1 MSLNNPAQ
9 AAGEFWK
16 KHKRIVE
23 LFLIIYLFGLIVH
36 LYMFT
41 NKFFNYFEL
50 GNIFADM
57 SFTQGDT
64 IAQGRWFLP
73 IATNLF
79 TSFSMPL
86 INGLISLF
94 YVTAS
99 AVMTIDLLK
108 IRSRLYALL
117 FGFAFVS
124 FPGYACTL
132 SYGVNAD
139 AIAMG
144 ILLCVLAVYLYQKWK
159 FGFLPAMLL
168 IGCGLGAYQTYLSL
182 SIGLIYML
190 LFFEAYEKKITWRPF
205 VWKAVKAGAMLAG
218 GFIVYYGVL
227 QLSTVITGV
236 SLTDYHGVDS
246 MTSFT
251 LKGIAK
257 GLVYTYGYFL
267 AYFFSNRYLYTIF
280 RIACNLIGG
289 IAFFAFVGRRLALHK
304 KRKNTASFWML
315 LALFCLLPLGVNA
328 TPFLMADRV
337 GAGVDRY
344 MIPSIM
350 FLWAMLL
357 KLMDIEAQG
366 AEMQEKEAREEDH
379 QETGA
384 QEDAGHEEPAGST
397 VILQWAGIVSVAM
410 AIISSVVICNESYHR
425 MDAATQVTTSY
436 LNRIAVRLEAMPQWQ
451 QGMPVYFANT
461 KPFLGSAYDV
471 EVPAYDNMTNMPG
484 TEVSPHYNERGVAK
498 YFRVY
503 LHMPIADA
511 GEEKKEQIENSPQF
525 RAMPAYPAEGS
536 IDIID
541 DVIVIKLCE
550 SEEAE

>member
-1 MSLNNPAQ
+1 MALKNPA
-9 AAGEFWK
+9 AAAREFWK
-16 KHKRIVE
+16 KHKCCIE
-23 LFLIIYLFGLIVH
+23 LFAAIYLFGLIVH

-79 TSFSMPL
+79 TGFSMPL

-94 YVTAS
+94 YVAAA

-117 FGFAFVS
+117 FGFAFAS

-132 SYGVNAD
+132 AYGVNAD

-144 ILLCVLAVYLYQKWK
+144 VFLCALAVYIYVKWK
-159 FGFLPAMLL
+159 YGFLPAMLL
-168 IGCGLGAYQTYLSL
+168 IGCGLGAYQTYLSV
-182 SIGLIYML
+182 SIGMIYML
-190 LFFEAYEKKITWRPF
+190 LFFEAYEKKLEWKPF
-205 VWKAVKAGAMLAG
+205 VWKAVKAGAVLAG
-218 GFIVYYGVL
+218 GFVVYYGIL
-227 QLSTVITGV
+227 QLSTVLAGV

-267 AYFFSNRYLYTIF
+267 AYFFSNRYLYTVF
-280 RIACNLIGG
+280 RIVFNIIGG
-289 IAFFAFVGRRLALHK
+289 IAFFVFAGKRLLFHK
-304 KRKNTASFWML
+304 KQSNTVSFWML
-315 LALFCLLPLGVNA
+315 LALLLLLPLGVNA

-350 FLWAMLL
+350 FLWAMLM

-366 AEMQEKEAREEDH
+366 NTSIENAVQENGEYEKK
-379 QETGA
+379 
-384 QEDAGHEEPAGST
+384 AGSLM
-397 VILQWAGIVSVAM
+397 IFQWLGAISAAVAVV
-410 AIISSVVICNESYHR
+410 SSVMICNEAYHR
-425 MDAATQVTTSY
+425 MEAATQVTASY
-436 LNRIAVRLEAMPQWQ
+436 LNRIAVRLEELPQWQ
-451 QGMPVYFANT
+451 EGMPVYFANT
-461 KPFLGSAYDV
+461 KLFLSSTYDV
-471 EVPAYDNMTNMPG
+471 EIPAYDNMTNMPG
-484 TEVSPHYNERGVAK
+484 TEISPHYNERGIAK
-498 YFRVY
+498 YFRTY
-503 LHMPIADA
+503 LHMPIVDA
-511 GEEKKEQIENSPQF
+511 GETKKEQIENSQQF
-525 RAMPAYPAEGS
+525 KAMPAYPVEGS
-536 IDIID
+536 IEIID
-541 DVIVIKLCE
+541 DVIVVKLCE
-550 SEEAE
+550 SEEVE

>member
-1 MSLNNPAQ
+1 MSLNNPART
-9 AAGEFWK
+9 AGEFWK
-16 KHKRIVE
+16 KHRRILE
-23 LFLIIYLFGLIVH
+23 LFVIIYLFGLIVH

-79 TSFSMPL
+79 TGFSMPL

-108 IRSRLYALL
+108 IRSRLYAML

-132 SYGVNAD
+132 AYGVNAD

-144 ILLCVLAVYLYQKWK
+144 IFLCTLAVYLYRKWK
-159 FGFLPAMLL
+159 YGFLPAIIL
-168 IGCGLGAYQTYLSL
+168 IGCGLGAYQTYLSV

-190 LFFEAYEKKITWRPF
+190 LFFEAYERKLTWKPF

-289 IAFFAFVGRRLALHK
+289 IAFFVFVGKRLALHK
-304 KRKNTASFWML
+304 KRKNIASFWML
-315 LALFCLLPLGVNA
+315 LTLFCLLPLGINA

-366 AEMQEKEAREEDH
+366 VEMQENEVR
-379 QETGA
+379 GNV
-384 QEDAGHEEPAGST
+384 GYEEPAGST
-397 VILQWAGIVSVAM
+397 VIFQWAGIVSVAM

-461 KPFLGSAYDV
+461 KPFLSSAYDV

-503 LHMPIADA
+503 LHMPIVDA
-511 GEEKKEQIENSPQF
+511 GEEKKEQIDNSPQF
-525 RAMPAYPAEGS
+525 QAMPAYPAEGS
-536 IDIID
+536 VDIID
-541 DVIVIKLCE
+541 DVIVVKLCE
-550 SEEAE
+550 SEETE

>member
-1 MSLNNPAQ
+1 MSLKNPAQ

-23 LFLIIYLFGLIVH
+23 LFVIIYLFGLIVH

-79 TSFSMPL
+79 TGFSMPL

-144 ILLCVLAVYLYQKWK
+144 IFLCVLAVYLYQKWK
-159 FGFLPAMLL
+159 FGFLPAILL
-168 IGCGLGAYQTYLSL
+168 IGCGLGAYQTYLSI

-190 LFFEAYEKKITWRPF
+190 LFFEAYEKKLDWKPF
-205 VWKAVKAGAMLAG
+205 VWKAVRAGAMLAG

-280 RIACNLIGG
+280 RIVCNLIGG
-289 IAFFAFVGRRLALHK
+289 IAFFVFVGKRLVFHK
-304 KRKNTASFWML
+304 KHKNAASFLML

-357 KLMDIEAQG
+357 KLMDIEAQ
-366 AEMQEKEAREEDH
+366 
-379 QETGA
+379 
-384 QEDAGHEEPAGST
+384 EEPAGST

-410 AIISSVVICNESYHR
+410 AIISSVIICNESYHR

-461 KPFLGSAYDV
+461 KPFLSSAYDV
-471 EVPAYDNMTNMPG
+471 EVPAYDDMTNMPG

-525 RAMPAYPAEGS
+525 LAMPAYPAEGA

-541 DVIVIKLCE
+541 DVIVVKLCE